1 MKDLFERGKGRS
13 SSKKKKKKKKN
24 ASDFQNFVFDLAL
37 VVASWLIVKKKKKKL
52 CRQFSMRFL
61 TSKNEAL
68 FCTNNESFKEIL
80 FDKGQHMDVEI

>member
-24 ASDFQNFVFDLAL
+24 ASDFQNFFFYLAL
-37 VVASWLIVKKKKKKL
+37 VVASWLIVKKKKKL
-52 CRQFSMRFL
+52 CRQFFMRFL